1 MLPKQKGLSQGHRV
15 QKEQIQDLITSPCV
29 KIQIVW
35 HISLSSL
42 ELDLFQLNLM
52 PSAHH
57 TLGFTSVQVPR
68 EQPAHSDLQA
78 FAQAIS
84 CNCHPPSSL
93 HFFTW
98 LFACHPFIL
107 SALTPLPCL
116 RKPFPIPQSVLVALL
131 ISALWL
137 SYHDTLSTLHCN
149 CLSSHL
155 IP

>member
-78 FAQAIS
+78 FAQAVS
-84 CNCHPPSSL
+84 CNCHPLSSL
-93 HFFTW
+93 HFFAW

-107 SALTPLPCL
+107 CINPTASESHFQ
-116 RKPFPIPQSVLVALL
+116 FPSLYWRPSSFLL
-131 ISALWL
+131 CGYPIT
-137 SYHDTLSTLHCN
+137 TLYTHCTVIA
-149 CLSSHL
+149 CPH
-155 IP
+155 I